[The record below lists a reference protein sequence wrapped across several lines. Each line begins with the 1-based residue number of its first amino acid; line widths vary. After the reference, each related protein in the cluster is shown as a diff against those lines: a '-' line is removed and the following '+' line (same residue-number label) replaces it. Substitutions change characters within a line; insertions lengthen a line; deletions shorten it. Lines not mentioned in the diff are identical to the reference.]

1 MVLTTS
7 DHEKLQLF
15 TNVNLNR
22 SQVET
27 ILGKQLKRAE
37 WKSVRDKFP
46 NFSNPIITKKKHK
59 LHHKQKIVRTQE
71 EIKQLRNRRQQ
82 QQQQQQPLQ
91 DDDFR
96 LRNLFRHTSDS
107 TYHVIKVFDEYI
119 PKFKSQRTHWKILGD
134 SNIFNIRN
142 AITDLVND
150 MTKGLPDNVYIQ
162 VQLST
167 PDHDHQPVT
176 RLISKQDMIDSLFD
190 WVNLFIEYKDYDIED
205 VVFKLLL
212 IHIPAGAGGRRN
224 AIVDPERSK
233 AMMHLS
239 NTDTQCLVKSIILYL
254 SKNNKN
260 KLGEYSKIS

>member
-1 MVLTTS
+1 MILTTS
-7 DHEKLQLF
+7 DLEKLQLF

-22 SQVET
+22 SQVEK

-37 WKSVRDKFP
+37 WKSVRHQFP
-46 NFSNPIITKKKHK
+46 NFSNPIVTKKKHK
-59 LHHKQKIVRTQE
+59 QTKQKIVRTRE
-71 EIKQLRNRRQQ
+71 EIKQLRNQRQQ
-82 QQQQQQPLQ
+82 QHLLQ

-96 LRNLFRHTSDS
+96 LLNLFRHTNDS
-107 TYHVIKVFDEYI
+107 TYHVIKAFDEYI
-119 PKFKSQRTHWKILGD
+119 PKFKSRRTHWKILGD

-150 MTKGLPDNVYIQ
+150 MTNGLPDNVYIQ

-167 PDHDHQPVT
+167 PDRDHQPVT

-190 WVNLFIEYKDYDIED
+190 RVNLFIEYKDNDIEN

-212 IHIPAGAGGRRN
+212 IHIPAGGRRN

-233 AMMHLS
+233 AMMHS
-239 NTDTQCLVKSIILYL
+239 SITDTQCLVKSIILYL
-254 SKNNKN
+254 AKNNTN
-260 KLGEYSKIS
+260 KLGDIFKN